1 MEEGEEWGVS
11 TRSGGDGH
19 GLKGNRPTPP
29 STFFFLLEVAQF
41 GMT

>member
-11 TRSGGDGH
+11 SRSGGDGH
-19 GLKGNRPTPP
+19 GLRNPP
-29 STFFFLLEVAQF
+29 PPPHPFVFLLEVAQF

>member
-1 MEEGEEWGVS
+1 MEEGEDWGFS

-19 GLKGNRPTPP
+19 GLRNPPP
-29 STFFFLLEVAQF
+29 SPFFSLLQVAQF